1 MWNENWGTT
10 KYALHLRIVQYKKE
24 RGYQS
29 HLTFNRLYQIDQN
42 EDSIKVTFA
51 TCLSHGEME
60 LSAPA
65 TFVLESPA
73 PHSLFI
79 LKVQAFSF

>member
-1 MWNENWGTT
+1 M
-10 KYALHLRIVQYKKE
+10 QYKKE

-29 HLTFNRLYQIDQN
+29 HLTFNRLYQIAHN

-51 TCLSHGEME
+51 TCLRHGEME

-65 TFVLESPA
+65 TFVLESLEA
-73 PHSLFI
+73 PL
-79 LKVQAFSF
+79 AFYPEIASFFFLNFFH